1 MFAVASPRSSS
12 SASFNAHSPKKLST
26 GTFCIANEEPTPHL
40 EEPDAKRPSM
50 RKAVSYA
57 GLDLFSGIWL
67 GANLLCGRRS
77 QIEEHSSAYALPPRI
92 SPAQHRALR
101 SLASP
106 KARRHLTTQ
115 LSTSN
120 EKSRTSVS
128 TAEQQKK
135 KENCVRPALNTP
147 CVPVQRVT
155 TARVRASKKSAEA
168 WQKGYSSQHNHDIA
182 WPIKPGILTEPR
194 LSQMSCR
201 HSARKLFSPAA

>member
-1 MFAVASPRSSS
+1 
-12 SASFNAHSPKKLST
+12 
-26 GTFCIANEEPTPHL
+26 
-40 EEPDAKRPSM
+40 M

-57 GLDLFSGIWL
+57 GLDLFSGMWL

-77 QIEEHSSAYALPPRI
+77 QIEEQLVCSHVAFLQLGLRFTPTNK
-92 SPAQHRALR
+92 PAQHRALR

-106 KARRHLTTQ
+106 KAKRHLTTQ

-135 KENCVRPALNTP
+135 EEDCVRPALNTP

-182 WPIKPGILTEPR
+182 WPIKPGILTEPC